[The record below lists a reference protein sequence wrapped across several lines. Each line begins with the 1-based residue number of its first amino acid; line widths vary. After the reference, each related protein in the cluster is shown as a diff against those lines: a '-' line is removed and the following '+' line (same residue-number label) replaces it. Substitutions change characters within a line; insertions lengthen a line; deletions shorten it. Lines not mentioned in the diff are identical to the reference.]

1 MHVSHFFASQCWYKF
16 FQLKLDFSQGF
27 VSKKVLFTFSLPKC
41 HEFFVKALLDD
52 QFCRLREKE
61 ILSGGHFVCHA
72 WSFRSNVVIAC
83 PFQKYFLGSMSKTS
97 VDHTALDVPCN
108 KFQKIVIGVFM
119 LHFCHNFNF
128 LISKNRVY
136 TIAYQT
142 LPFVEMEKWVKK
154 PQK

>member
-27 VSKKVLFTFSLPKC
+27 ASKKVLFTFSSPKC

-83 PFQKYFLGSMSKTS
+83 PFQKYFLGSMSKSS
-97 VDHTALDVPCN
+97 VDHTALDVPFN
-108 KFQKIVIGVFM
+108 KFQKLVIGVFM

-142 LPFVEMEKWVKK
+142 
-154 PQK
+154 

>member
-1 MHVSHFFASQCWYKF
+1 M
-16 FQLKLDFSQGF
+16 
-27 VSKKVLFTFSLPKC
+27 
-41 HEFFVKALLDD
+41 KALLDD

-83 PFQKYFLGSMSKTS
+83 PFQKYFLGSMSKSS
-97 VDHTALDVPCN
+97 VDHTALDVPFN
-108 KFQKIVIGVFM
+108 KFQKLVIGVFM

-154 PQK
+154 PQKWPLCCKKINFKCKTKIPKALPRAISAKITFFFRLFMCPGEKMD